1 MSKQD
6 SQLERLCGPW
16 GEILTLWS
24 LGNQGINWLLEGNK
38 AWLVTGAQAV
48 SLSLGAC
55 LSQGWRAEPAWGKQ
69 WLPQKDAQTAYTST
83 SENKDPSS

>member
-6 SQLERLCGPW
+6 SQLERLCGSC

-24 LGNQGINWLLEGNK
+24 LGNQGTNWLLEGNK

-48 SLSLGAC
+48 SLSLGG
-55 LSQGWRAEPAWGKQ
+55 LSESGLEGRASMGEAVAPPEGRAN
-69 WLPQKDAQTAYTST
+69 SIHIHFR
-83 SENKDPSS
+83 E

>member
-6 SQLERLCGPW
+6 SQLERLCGPC

-48 SLSLGAC
+48 SLSLGGPSESG
-55 LSQGWRAEPAWGKQ
+55 LEGRASMGEAVAPPEGRAN
-69 WLPQKDAQTAYTST
+69 SIHIHFR
-83 SENKDPSS
+83 E